1 MSQNILEESKKNMDA
16 HCMRALLVVLY
27 ATIARAYT
35 FLPYGSRRPALQP
48 ADAQHQTQ
56 LEAMGISDC
65 AGPFASAH
73 DAAALVQRW
82 LDEYWQCHRLDAG
95 GNSCFEFGG
104 CHKYCWWREQTPS
117 IRLTVQTHGTPS
129 AALGRLRA
137 REAADC
143 ELPSDV
149 HALTLR
155 ASFVSFGGSHHYCAL
170 LPVDVPMDA
179 QPAGAASLT
188 RRATSDVRMQ
198 VDEEDEEEVTPS
210 LTTLQAWRWAK
221 LTLPPLITGASLADG
236 EAEPGSALF
245 NMLAI
250 RVPFLLGC
258 VVLLTNVLLG
268 GGVRVGEVAW
278 PPVDPPP
285 PSWPSVF

>member
-1 MSQNILEESKKNMDA
+1 MTSGSSVM
-16 HCMRALLVVLY
+16 
-27 ATIARAYT
+27 IARPIASP
-35 FLPYGSRRPALQP
+35 FSAIP
-48 ADAQHQTQ
+48 
-56 LEAMGISDC
+56 
-65 AGPFASAH
+65 GP
-73 DAAALVQRW
+73 
-82 LDEYWQCHRLDAG
+82 
-95 GNSCFEFGG
+95 
-104 CHKYCWWREQTPS
+104 
-117 IRLTVQTHGTPS
+117 
-129 AALGRLRA
+129 
-137 REAADC
+137 
-143 ELPSDV
+143 
-149 HALTLR
+149 
-155 ASFVSFGGSHHYCAL
+155 
-170 LPVDVPMDA
+170 
-179 QPAGAASLT
+179 
-188 RRATSDVRMQ
+188 
-198 VDEEDEEEVTPS
+198 EEEVTPS